1 MTKERAADIEQAIVA
16 LETMRDKFVEWFDAE
31 HEEWVMDKKNT
42 DRESSLSHD
51 LRIDHFR
58 LADKCLEEA
67 MEHLQGTL

>member
-1 MTKERAADIEQAIVA
+1 MTDVRREEIWDVIDILKNIQTE
-16 LETMRDKFVEWFDAE
+16 LGEWFDAE
-31 HEEWVMDKKNT
+31 HEEWAQDKDNP

-67 MEHLQGTL
+67 MEHLQGTM

>member
-31 HEEWVMDKKNT
+31 HEEWVMDKKNP

>member
-1 MTKERAADIEQAIVA
+1 MTKEREEAIGTAVLM
-16 LETMRDKFVEWFDAE
+16 LETMRDKFAEWFDAE
-31 HEEWVMDKKNT
+31 HEEWVMDKKNP

-58 LADKCLEEA
+58 LADKCLKEA